1 MQRAPTE
8 DTDPEEATRAPTSS
22 LSSKPLRA
30 SCQPRISA
38 GTSRECF
45 VTGPGSWGMSQTPSP
60 GNEPSRA
67 RRYVFTMFMLMVAV
81 GGAEA
86 ALRLSIAFFPAN
98 PLTDVT
104 MVLPDKVLGY
114 RLNPGYPGHDPSG
127 FRNAVALR
135 KADLVVLGDS
145 MAYGPGIPLERVW
158 PQQLGKLTGRQVYN
172 MAVPGYGPVQSL
184 FLLDRALD
192 LRPAVVLEAFTSA
205 NDLYDAFSTTYYLHD
220 LPDLKST
227 QPDEMVAIR
236 EWENRQPLRDLIDKV
251 YNFRSRPSD
260 ETQPSDIRSDA
271 ERYPEDLLASGPGV
285 PPTIFTP
292 RYRLAANELEDPRIR
307 EGLNVS
313 LRTFERMSRRVA
325 EKGACFAVVMIPTKE
340 FVYGG
345 AGDDPASHAPSRA
358 RFLRLLEQERAV
370 WNRTRDYLTTKG
382 IAHVEVAPALSRRLS
397 QGEAVFPVSD
407 DGHPT
412 VAGHEAIAY
421 AIARSGVCGLA
432 ADVR

>member
-1 MQRAPTE
+1 
-8 DTDPEEATRAPTSS
+8 
-22 LSSKPLRA
+22 
-30 SCQPRISA
+30 
-38 GTSRECF
+38 
-45 VTGPGSWGMSQTPSP
+45 MSQTPSP

-86 ALRLSIAFFPAN
+86 ALRLSIALFPAN

-104 MVLPDKVLGY
+104 MVLPDNVLGY

-127 FRNAVALR
+127 FRNAAALR

-192 LRPAVVLEAFTSA
+192 LRPTVVLEAFTSA
-205 NDLYDAFSTTYYLHD
+205 NDLYDAFSMTYYLHD

-227 QPDEMVAIR
+227 RPDEVIAIR

-251 YNFRSRPSD
+251 YNFRSRSSD
-260 ETQPSDIRSDA
+260 ESLLAKAKGWLDAHVMIYRLLRVVRDRIVRRPQAQTPPNDVRSDA

-370 WNRTRDYLTTKG
+370 WNRTRDYLTAKG
-382 IAHVEVAPALSRRLS
+382 IAYVEVAPALSRRLS